1 MRFANRFFVPLWNR
15 DNIANIQVNEKFLE
29 SAVSEHSGLQCRERY
44 GVCKRDMGGS
54 LDIKDERREEIG
66 AAGEGGRIRIGIDL
80 GHRQKTAVGQ
90 KQGDAKL
97 QMHPENSTM
106 PFRKPWTSEVA
117 SKNTHLMLSSL
128 FEYIADCF
136 QGGFWN

>member
-1 MRFANRFFVPLWNR
+1 MQLVMRFANRFFVPLWNR

-44 GVCKRDMGGS
+44 GVCNWDMGGS

-80 GHRQKTAVGQ
+80 GHRQKTAVRQ
-90 KQGDAKL
+90 KQGDAA
-97 QMHPENSTM
+97 
-106 PFRKPWTSEVA
+106 VA
-117 SKNTHLMLSSL
+117 NAS
-128 FEYIADCF
+128 
-136 QGGFWN
+136 